1 MGIECHFMTINY
13 VFCEI
18 CGIDEMHHK
27 WTQKISYF
35 DILEILWFCCPCQY
49 NILRGTILVA
59 ISYLL
64 KSFVVIIAE
73 DPAQTSRP
81 VLLTMRGTSSLTG
94 IICIFTVAGTL
105 VLVLVLATSVNLSLS
120 VSAPLWKYWK

>member
-1 MGIECHFMTINY
+1 M
-13 VFCEI
+13 
-18 CGIDEMHHK
+18 
-27 WTQKISYF
+27 
-35 DILEILWFCCPCQY
+35 
-49 NILRGTILVA
+49 A

-120 VSAPLWKYWK
+120 VSAPL